1 MAAPLVPSV
10 VETFVR
16 VLEVESSRNELK
28 VHQSYIGDVGCVVWD
43 AALVLAKFIDH
54 TNAEKC
60 AGTSGVCDGGLVSY
74 ASQMIKKIHNA
85 TAIELGAGTGVVG
98 LLAASLG

>member
-1 MAAPLVPSV
+1 MAAPLVPLV
-10 VETFVR
+10 GETFVR
-16 VLEVESSRNELK
+16 VLEVESSGSELK

-43 AALVLAKFIDH
+43 AAIVLAKFIDH

-60 AGTSGVCDGGLVSY
+60 VGTSGVCDEGLVSY
-74 ASQMIKKIHNA
+74 ASQMIKKIHAA